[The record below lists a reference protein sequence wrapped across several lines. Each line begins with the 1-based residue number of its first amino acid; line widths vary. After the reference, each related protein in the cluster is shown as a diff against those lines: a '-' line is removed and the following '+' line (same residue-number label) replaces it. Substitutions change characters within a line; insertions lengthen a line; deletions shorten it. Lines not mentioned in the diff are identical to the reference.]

1 MADNVNINVKVN
13 TQNAQKN
20 TETFRAKVR
29 ELTAAMTQ
37 LQLEGKANTAEYQK
51 LAAELGRIKDAMG
64 DTAAQARI
72 LSDDFFQQRA
82 AMEGL
87 SVGIN
92 VFSGLTQAAALCGV
106 ENENLQ
112 KVLVKLQAAQNLAN
126 VAMNIAK
133 ALNKDTALMTALRMK
148 ATQGANTELKKETAN
163 LEVGTAAMGTYTAGE
178 AAATTGAITLKGA
191 IKAVG
196 TAIKSVP
203 VIGWVLA
210 AVAAITTLL
219 TLISDANDAE
229 EEGNRLRDA
238 EQAQLDAIHAKH
250 QKITEEIRQQNYR
263 LAIQLGQVKA
273 LGSGAVEYKDAMQQ
287 LATTT
292 NLSIEYLESLTTE
305 QQQAILNTYT
315 QMSDA
320 QEYLAELQ
328 EIQAEQDKKWEE
340 AKKKQ
345 YSEDEDERKKAI
357 ADLDWMS
364 NEQSS
369 YYKKNAELAVQIAS
383 AQNRIAEQQK
393 SVNKERQAE
402 LDWKEKTTKETQ
414 AQKNAEQ
421 AVNKAIQ
428 ERNALIKQSIQEQES
443 LLKFIT
449 DQEKQF
455 NDSTTE
461 GKLKNIDLEE
471 QAIIDEY
478 DEALDAAI
486 KYYGEESEEAKKLLE
501 LRLQALEQLGK
512 KRQDVNAEASAAE
525 LEQLRKEEDSMLRAQ
540 EATLEQKLLNTEE
553 YTDEYLELIESQY
566 NLEYK
571 IAMTELERK
580 FNDQL
585 ILEEEFNAQSL
596 LLYEDLEK
604 KKADLHKQEQDR
616 INAEDLANTES
627 MISQFSEMTST
638 MLEADLEKVKGNEEE
653 EAKVRKKYA
662 RMTFL
667 SQVASI
673 GIDTAKAIMSIW
685 STAGQAGLA
694 APAYGTAMTGLIMA
708 TGAAQVAKAR
718 AAMDNALSGKAA
730 KGAFIT
736 GKSHS
741 EGGELWELEGGEAV
755 LNKKAMAVPAF
766 RQLASDMNVAT
777 GGVSF
782 TNSTSPSI
790 LTATLDP
797 NTIATIVNRI
807 AAIPVTVT
815 EENITTAQRNV
826 SVLENRSVF

>member
-1 MADNVNINVKVN
+1 
-13 TQNAQKN
+13 
-20 TETFRAKVR
+20 
-29 ELTAAMTQ
+29 
-37 LQLEGKANTAEYQK
+37 
-51 LAAELGRIKDAMG
+51 
-64 DTAAQARI
+64 
-72 LSDDFFQQRA
+72 
-82 AMEGL
+82 
-87 SVGIN
+87 
-92 VFSGLTQAAALCGV
+92 
-106 ENENLQ
+106 
-112 KVLVKLQAAQNLAN
+112 
-126 VAMNIAK
+126 
-133 ALNKDTALMTALRMK
+133 
-148 ATQGANTELKKETAN
+148 
-163 LEVGTAAMGTYTAGE
+163 
-178 AAATTGAITLKGA
+178 
-191 IKAVG
+191 
-196 TAIKSVP
+196 
-203 VIGWVLA
+203 
-210 AVAAITTLL
+210 
-219 TLISDANDAE
+219 
-229 EEGNRLRDA
+229 
-238 EQAQLDAIHAKH
+238 
-250 QKITEEIRQQNYR
+250 
-263 LAIQLGQVKA
+263 
-273 LGSGAVEYKDAMQQ
+273 
-287 LATTT
+287 
-292 NLSIEYLESLTTE
+292 
-305 QQQAILNTYT
+305 
-315 QMSDA
+315 
-320 QEYLAELQ
+320 
-328 EIQAEQDKKWEE
+328 
-340 AKKKQ
+340 
-345 YSEDEDERKKAI
+345 
-357 ADLDWMS
+357 
-364 NEQSS
+364 
-369 YYKKNAELAVQIAS
+369 
-383 AQNRIAEQQK
+383 
-393 SVNKERQAE
+393 
-402 LDWKEKTTKETQ
+402 
-414 AQKNAEQ
+414 
-421 AVNKAIQ
+421 
-428 ERNALIKQSIQEQES
+428 
-443 LLKFIT
+443 
-449 DQEKQF
+449 
-455 NDSTTE
+455 
-461 GKLKNIDLEE
+461 
-471 QAIIDEY
+471 
-478 DEALDAAI
+478 
-486 KYYGEESEEAKKLLE
+486 
-501 LRLQALEQLGK
+501 
-512 KRQDVNAEASAAE
+512 
-525 LEQLRKEEDSMLRAQ
+525 MLRAQ